1 MSITVGKYSGFCFG
15 VARAVKLLDK
25 SLASGKKTYCIGE
38 MIHNPVFNAEAKKRG
53 LITVSEDEIDN
64 ITEGS
69 NVIIRSH
76 GIRLE
81 VENELSRKN
90 CTIIDATCLDVK
102 KIHKIISENT
112 NPKTLLIMIG
122 NPNHPEVIA
131 SLSYSKGD
139 FKVFEDYS
147 KFSAKSNINLIFGYE
162 NVIMVAQTTHSVSDY
177 EKCKK
182 NLKKVY
188 TNAKIFDTICG
199 VTEARQREAYGLSQV
214 CDAMFVVGGKSSSN
228 TLKLYDICKSNCDKT
243 YFVESAEDIVALD
256 KELKIGIV
264 AGASTPSGLIEE
276 VTNRCQNN

>member
-25 SLASGKKTYCIGE
+25 CLDSGKKTYCIGE
-38 MIHNPVFNAEAKKRG
+38 MIHNPVFNAEAERRG
-53 LITVSEDEIDN
+53 LITISEDDIDN
-64 ITEGS
+64 IEDGA

-76 GIRLE
+76 GIRLDI
-81 VENELSRKN
+81 ENKLRKRN
-90 CTIIDATCLDVK
+90 FTVIDATCFDVK

-112 NPKTLLIMIG
+112 DTDTFLVMIG
-122 NPNHPEVIA
+122 NPNHPEVAA
-131 SLSYSKGD
+131 SLSYAKGE
-139 FKVFEDYS
+139 KIVFEDYS
-147 KFSAKSNINLIFGYE
+147 KFSAKSNINLISGYK

-182 NLKKVY
+182 IIKKVY

-199 VTEARQREAYGLSQV
+199 VTEARQKEAHKLSLE

-243 YFVESAEDIVALD
+243 YFVESAEDVTALD

-276 VTNRCQNN
+276 VTNKCQNK

>member
-1 MSITVGKYSGFCFG
+1 MSVTVGKYSGFCFG
-15 VARAVKLLDK
+15 VARAVRLLDK
-25 SLASGKKTYCIGE
+25 CLESGEKTYCIGE
-38 MIHNPVFNAEAKKRG
+38 MIHNPVFNADAASRG
-53 LITVSEDEIDN
+53 LITVSENEIDS
-64 ITEGS
+64 IEEGS

-81 VENELSRKN
+81 LENELKKKN
-90 CTIIDATCLDVK
+90 CKLIDATCFDVK

-112 NPKTLLIMIG
+112 AADSLLIMIG
-122 NPNHPEVIA
+122 DPKHPEVIA
-131 SLSYSKGD
+131 SLSYAKG
-139 FKVFEDYS
+139 KAVVFEDYS
-147 KFSAKSNINLIFGYE
+147 KISEKSNINLIFGFK

-182 NLKKVY
+182 FLKKVY

-199 VTEARQREAYGLSQV
+199 VTEARQKEAYELSLM

-228 TLKLYDICKSNCDKT
+228 TLKLYGICKSNCDKT
-243 YFVESAEDIVALD
+243 YFVESAEDVVALD

-276 VTNRCQNN
+276 VTNICQNN